1 MSRVGINSDKNSQND
16 DKSEH
21 NDAIDWIVGKMSN
34 SAGKL
39 HKYVSKTK
47 QSEPEKKKMPQ
58 ISPLLPKKTEFGV
71 LSPESSHYGR
81 ELISERPQVEES
93 ARLSNRTISPRK
105 ALDFANK
112 TQQYKGR
119 NLFDEDYQ

>member
-1 MSRVGINSDKNSQND
+1 
-16 DKSEH
+16 
-21 NDAIDWIVGKMSN
+21 MSN

-47 QSEPEKKKMPQ
+47 QSEPVKKKMPQ

>member
-1 MSRVGINSDKNSQND
+1 
-16 DKSEH
+16 
-21 NDAIDWIVGKMSN
+21 MSN

-47 QSEPEKKKMPQ
+47 QQEPEEKKMQ
-58 ISPLLPKKTEFGV
+58 EVSPLFPKKTEFGV

-81 ELISERPQVEES
+81 ELVPESHQIDES
-93 ARLSNRTISPRK
+93 ARLSNRTFSPRK